1 MNTLFPD
8 EPTLPEGFIYVPEF
22 ISEKEEIELLQ
33 LISTIELHTFIFQ
46 DSKPNGD
53 LLVLVSI
60 TISIPAN

>member
-33 LISTIELHTFIFQ
+33 LISTIELHTFIFPGIRSQ
-46 DSKPNGD
+46 TE
-53 LLVLVSI
+53 I
-60 TISIPAN
+60 C